1 VFYTRFPSFILIDR
15 VRDEIKLKE
24 ILGRNEK
31 DFIYIDDALYFERQ
45 RYGG

>member
-1 VFYTRFPSFILIDR
+1 MNR
-15 VRDEIKLKE
+15 KLKKFR
-24 ILGRNEK
+24 RNEK